1 MNALDKDLI
10 GVYLDSIGGV
20 LNGMQLFAERG
31 YEDLI
36 QARKD
41 KANQYIEEIKSI
53 LNKTN

>member
-10 GVYLDSIGGV
+10 GVYLDSIEGV

-36 QARKD
+36 QTRID
-41 KANQYIEEIKSI
+41 KANKYIEEIKSI

>member
-31 YEDLI
+31 YEDLV

-41 KANQYIEEIKSI
+41 KANKYIEEIKSI

>member
-1 MNALDKDLI
+1 MNALDKDWI
-10 GVYLDSIGGV
+10 GVYLDSIEGV

-36 QARKD
+36 QARID
-41 KANQYIEEIKSI
+41 KANKYIEEIKSI

>member
-20 LNGMQLFAERG
+20 LNGIQLFAERG
-31 YEDLI
+31 YEDLV

>member
-10 GVYLDSIGGV
+10 GVYLDSIERT
-20 LNGMQLFAERG
+20 LNGMQLFAQRD
-31 YEDLI
+31 YEDLV

-41 KANQYIEEIKSI
+41 KANKYIEEIKSI

>member
-10 GVYLDSIGGV
+10 GVYLDSIEGV

-36 QARKD
+36 EARTD
-41 KANQYIEEIKSI
+41 KIKQCIEEIKGI
-53 LNKTN
+53 LDKIN

>member
-10 GVYLDSIGGV
+10 EVYLDSIEGV

-36 QARKD
+36 EARTD
-41 KANQYIEEIKSI
+41 KVKQCIEEIKGI
-53 LNKTN
+53 LDKTN

>member
-10 GVYLDSIGGV
+10 GVYLNSIEGV

-36 QARKD
+36 EARTAKV
-41 KANQYIEEIKSI
+41 KQCIEEIKGI
-53 LNKTN
+53 LDKTN

>member
-10 GVYLDSIGGV
+10 GVYLDSIEGV

-36 QARKD
+36 QTRID
-41 KANQYIEEIKSI
+41 KGKQCIEEIKGI

>member
-10 GVYLDSIGGV
+10 GVYLDSINGV

-36 QARKD
+36 EARTD
-41 KANQYIEEIKSI
+41 KVKQCIEEIKGI
-53 LNKTN
+53 LDKTN

>member
-10 GVYLDSIGGV
+10 GVYLDSIEGV

-36 QARKD
+36 EARAD
-41 KANQYIEEIKSI
+41 KVKQCIEEIKGI
-53 LNKTN
+53 LDKIN

>member
-10 GVYLDSIGGV
+10 GVYLDSIEGV

-36 QARKD
+36 EVRTD
-41 KANQYIEEIKSI
+41 KIKQCIEEIKGI
-53 LNKTN
+53 LDKTN

>member
-10 GVYLDSIGGV
+10 GVYLDSIEGV

-36 QARKD
+36 EARAD
-41 KANQYIEEIKSI
+41 KGKQCIEEIKGI
-53 LNKTN
+53 LDKTN

>member
-1 MNALDKDLI
+1 MNALDKALI
-10 GVYLDSIGGV
+10 GVYLDSIERV

-36 QARKD
+36 QARID
-41 KANQYIEEIKSI
+41 KANKYIEEIKSI

>member
-10 GVYLDSIGGV
+10 GVYLDSIEGV

>member
-10 GVYLDSIGGV
+10 GVCLDSIEGV
-20 LNGMQLFAERG
+20 LNGMQLFAERD

-36 QARKD
+36 QARID
-41 KANQYIEEIKSI
+41 KANKYIKEIKSI

>member
-10 GVYLDSIGGV
+10 GVYLDSIEGV

-36 QARKD
+36 QARID
-41 KANQYIEEIKSI
+41 KANKYIEEIKSI

>member
-1 MNALDKDLI
+1 MNTLDKALI
-10 GVYLDSIGGV
+10 GVYLDSIERV

-36 QARKD
+36 QTRID
-41 KANQYIEEIKSI
+41 KANKYIEEIKSI